1 MVTVGCGCFLGSEP
15 AGPSLHWAFGRSWF
29 RKLPR
34 RLPSPCVAEGEPET
48 EQSVAEEPDSE
59 APEAL
64 NTLEEMP
71 VPRNT
76 ETASEETAIN
86 ELDCPESP
94 ASYVALRKAFHDAPR
109 QELCRFAVGWP
120 KAPAAVAAYE
130 DHRKWREMSEPKQLF
145 QAREQVPQWIS
156 KGRFLA
162 KDESPV
168 LLLQIARTDSKKAP
182 ELYFKAL
189 CCSIDEQLSGSEF
202 QRITVLLDV
211 RGGAGWP
218 NPKPHELLPLL
229 RIATRQ
235 LPLHYPGVLH
245 RIILYPVPVAAALF
259 TRMALA
265 FVDSITR
272 SRICLISERSKGGF
286 EKHLEEYVSKESLPP
301 YAWERH
307 PNLL

>member
-1 MVTVGCGCFLGSEP
+1 MVTVGCGCFLGATPS
-15 AGPSLHWAFGRSWF
+15 GPSLHWAFGRSWF
-29 RKLPR
+29 RTLPR
-34 RLPSPCVAEGEPET
+34 PLPSPCVAEGEPEM
-48 EQSVAEEPDSE
+48 ERSIAEEPNSE
-59 APEAL
+59 APEASDTEL
-64 NTLEEMP
+64 P
-71 VPRNT
+71 VPCNA

-86 ELDCPESP
+86 EQDCPDSP
-94 ASYVALRKAFHDAPR
+94 ASYVALRKAFREAPR
-109 QELCRFAVGWP
+109 EELSRFAVGWP
-120 KAPAAVAAYE
+120 KASAAVAAYE
-130 DHRKWREMSEPKQLF
+130 DHRKWREMSQDENL
-145 QAREQVPQWIS
+145 QAREEVPQWIS
-156 KGRFLA
+156 RGRFLA

-168 LLLQIARTDSKKAP
+168 LLLQIARTDCKKAP

-211 RGGAGWP
+211 RAGAGWP

-229 RIATRQ
+229 RIATRM

-272 SRICLISERSKGGF
+272 SRVCLISERSKGGF
-286 EKHLEEYVSKESLPP
+286 EKHLEKYVSKESLPP

-307 PNLL
+307 PNLS